1 MKIRLIVAFIVLFN
15 AFAKA
20 QESLHNFGN
29 IQIHQDG
36 AIGFHGD
43 LINDGDFDNNLGLAG
58 FYNPTEELFVLGNNK
73 PVFFNMEVDV
83 PNDLNFE
90 VSVGVTSLLDFI
102 NGRITTPRED
112 LGINLD
118 FTNNAIYLGESDSN
132 HVDGYVTNQG
142 NLEFDFPIGDD
153 FKIRQLTV
161 IPLNPA
167 ITTYQAAYFFEDP
180 DTPSTLPGSFNTDL
194 FENTLSIIDP
204 NEYWDLN
211 GPLPVQAKLTWDE
224 DTQVP
229 VLTDGLS
236 SLRVVGFSNVLNR
249 WVNLGNAS
257 FSGDEINGE
266 ITSDLFDPNDF
277 SAYTLGSVLKA
288 GSGINVYTFFSPNGD
303 GINETFVIEGLET
316 SPDNELF
323 IFNRWGV
330 EVFSMKNYDNSF
342 DGTSQGRGTIAEDNK
357 LPVGTYY
364 YVLKLKDQKD
374 QAGAFY
380 INR

>member
-1 MKIRLIVAFIVLFN
+1 MKNIIQISLILFLSI
-15 AFAKA
+15 AQA
-20 QESLHNFGN
+20 QEVFHNFGD
-29 IQIHQDG
+29 IQIHQNG
-36 AIGFHGD
+36 EIGFHGD
-43 LINDGDFDNNLGLAG
+43 LINDGNFDNNLGLAH
-58 FYNPTEELFVLGNNK
+58 FQNATDELFILGSNK
-73 PVFFNMEVDV
+73 PIFFNMEVDV

-90 VSVGVTSLLDFI
+90 VSVGVTNFLDFI

-153 FKIRQLTV
+153 FRIRQLTV
-161 IPLNPA
+161 IPLDPA
-167 ITTYQAAYFFEDP
+167 GDVYQAAYFFEDP
-180 DTPSTLPGSFNTDL
+180 NTPSTLTGSFDRDA
-194 FENTLSIIDP
+194 FQNTLSIIDP

-211 GPLPVQAKLTWDE
+211 GELPVQARLTWDE
-224 DTQVP
+224 ETQVP
-229 VLTDGLS
+229 ILADGIE
-236 SLRVVGFSNVLNR
+236 SLRVVGFSPVLNR
-249 WVNLGNAS
+249 WVDLGNTQFTGNES
-257 FSGDEINGE
+257 NGQ
-266 ITSDLFDPNDF
+266 ITSDLFEPNGF
-277 SAYTLGSVLKA
+277 SALTLGSVLRG
-288 GSGINVYTFFSPNGD
+288 GSSINVYTFFSPNGD
-303 GINETFVIEGLET
+303 GINETFVIEGLAT
-316 SPDNELF
+316 SPDNELL

-342 DGTSQGRGTIAEDNK
+342 DGTSQGRVTVAQDNK

-374 QAGAFY
+374 LAGAFY